1 MTSQFSEMMSSFT
14 DAVYW
19 LCFVFLVNLSYW
31 PNFHVNIIT
40 GSGVVTIFFY
50 KGLTRNLEN
59 GNTPFEFCPI
69 SGDWGELGVP
79 NLARTSPIKCYWI
92 LQSARVTPFT
102 VSELLRKNQ
111 QGVKLLP
118 SPPRLGLIG
127 IVSKDFYS
135 WRHGHVAIRYQTKMY
150 TVIFKSGHLEQYPKI
165 KSKVRQSV
173 RWLEHIPCLL
183 ISNAFRVITFWK
195 YDFEIIEIWFVVL
208 VK

>member
-1 MTSQFSEMMSSFT
+1 MTSQFSEMMSSFA

-79 NLARTSPIKCYWI
+79 NLARTSPIKCY
-92 LQSARVTPFT
+92 
-102 VSELLRKNQ
+102 
-111 QGVKLLP
+111 
-118 SPPRLGLIG
+118 
-127 IVSKDFYS
+127 
-135 WRHGHVAIRYQTKMY
+135 
-150 TVIFKSGHLEQYPKI
+150 
-165 KSKVRQSV
+165 
-173 RWLEHIPCLL
+173 
-183 ISNAFRVITFWK
+183 
-195 YDFEIIEIWFVVL
+195 
-208 VK
+208 

>member
-1 MTSQFSEMMSSFT
+1 MFSVLLRKKITVNENISFIDYASGIWFPDCSKLAINWKIAMTSQFSEMMSSFA

-69 SGDWGELGVP
+69 SGDWGELEVP

-111 QGVKLLP
+111 QGGKITPLP
-118 SPPRLGLIG
+118 TQIRVNRYCEQRFLFMTPWSRDYQVPDKNVHGDFQIWTSRAI
-127 IVSKDFYS
+127 SKN
-135 WRHGHVAIRYQTKMY
+135 
-150 TVIFKSGHLEQYPKI
+150 KI
-165 KSKVRQSV
+165 KG
-173 RWLEHIPCLL
+173 
-183 ISNAFRVITFWK
+183 
-195 YDFEIIEIWFVVL
+195 
-208 VK
+208 